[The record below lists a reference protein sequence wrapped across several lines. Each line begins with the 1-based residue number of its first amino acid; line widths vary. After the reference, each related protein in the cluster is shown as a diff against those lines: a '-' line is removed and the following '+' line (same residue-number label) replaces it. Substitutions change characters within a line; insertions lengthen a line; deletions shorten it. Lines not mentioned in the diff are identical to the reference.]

1 MAQTNIGPRIGV
13 DGEDEY
19 RKAINNIIQQAKTL
33 DAEMKAV
40 ASSFASN
47 ASAEDKAAAKSEV
60 LSQRIEAQKE
70 RVRLL
75 SEMLDKSREATGDN
89 SSQTLK
95 WREALANAQTTLNQ
109 LENEAAGTAD
119 AVEDLGNEMDE
130 TGGKSSRFRD
140 LLKANLTSE
149 AIIRGLGKLVD
160 GLKAAGEAM
169 VSFSKDVVMDF
180 SELEQ
185 NLGGSEAVFRDFA
198 ETVQRS
204 AEQAYRTMGT
214 SESDYLATAN
224 KMGAL
229 FQGSG
234 LTVER
239 SMELST
245 AAMSRAA
252 DMASVMGI
260 DTQSALEAVSGAA
273 KGNYTMM
280 DNLGVAMNA
289 TTLEAYALSKGIKTT
304 WAQMD
309 NAEKAEVAM
318 AYFFERTEQYAGNF
332 EREARETISGSI
344 GMLQASVQ
352 SWVAGLGNSEADIKV
367 LTANVV
373 DSFETVV
380 KNVRP
385 VVENLIHTLPEAART
400 ALPAVLGLLPDLLA
414 VATELFSDTVSMVL
428 SLLPDLIPV
437 AADAVLTFADAL
449 LEPDNILLLID
460 ASFELI
466 FALANGLIDA
476 LPALIEKA
484 PMIIVSLIDAILRQI
499 PRMLSTGVNLLGGL
513 IEGIISGTGGLWQAW
528 YQIQY
533 NLEELADSLVT
544 NAKHWGRDLIVNF
557 ANGIAERASAVW
569 DNVKEVASGVWD
581 YLHFSEPE
589 KGPLSDFSTYAPDM
603 METFA
608 SGILSNKAMLQR
620 AVSSAFDLEPYIQ
633 GGMGAGPSYN
643 YGGVSVVIYTTE
655 GQSAAEIYD
664 EFEYRLQ
671 ESVVSAR
678 AGVA

>member
-13 DGEDEY
+13 DGEEEY
-19 RKAINNIIQQAKTL
+19 RKAINDIIQQAKTL

-47 ASAEDKAAAKSEV
+47 ASAEDKAAAKSEI

-109 LENEAAGTAD
+109 LENEAAEMTESVD
-119 AVEDLGNEMDE
+119 DLGNEMDE
-130 TGGKSSRFRD
+130 TGEKSSRFGD
-140 LLKANLTSE
+140 MLKANLTSE
-149 AIIRGLGKLVD
+149 AIIRGLDKLVD
-160 GLKAAGEAM
+160 GLQAAGKAM
-169 VSFSKDVVMDF
+169 VSFGKDVVMDF
-180 SELEQ
+180 AELEQ
-185 NLGGSEAVFRDFA
+185 NIGGSEAVFGEFA

-245 AAMSRAA
+245 AAMARAA

-260 DTQSALEAVSGAA
+260 DTESALEAVSGAA

-309 NAEKAEVAM
+309 NAQKAEVAM

-352 SWVAGLGNSEADIKV
+352 SWVAGLGNSEADIQT

-373 DSFETVV
+373 DSFEAVV
-380 KNVRP
+380 RNVQP
-385 VVENLIHTLPEAART
+385 VVENLIHTLPVAART

-449 LEPDNILLLID
+449 MEPDNILLLVD

-484 PMIIVSLIDAILRQI
+484 PMIVVSLIDAILRQI

-533 NLEELADSLVT
+533 NLEELWDSLVT
-544 NAKHWGRDLIVNF
+544 NAKNWGRDLIVNF

-569 DNVKEVASGVWD
+569 DNVQEVASGVWD

-620 AVSSAFDLEPYIQ
+620 AVSSAFDLEPYIR
-633 GGMGAGPSYN
+633 GGMGTGPTYN

-655 GQSAAEIYD
+655 GQSAEDIYD

-671 ESVVSAR
+671 ESVVSTR